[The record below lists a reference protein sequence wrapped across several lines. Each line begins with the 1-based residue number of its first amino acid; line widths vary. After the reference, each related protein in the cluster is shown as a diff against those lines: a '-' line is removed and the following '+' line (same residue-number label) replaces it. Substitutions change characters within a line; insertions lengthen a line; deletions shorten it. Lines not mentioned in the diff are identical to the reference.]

1 MKPTLSIIRGAL
13 LGVAT
18 GDALGVPFEFTPRS
32 ILEETP
38 ILGMSGF
45 GRYNVPAG
53 TWSDDSS
60 LTFCLAE
67 SIAAG
72 LSIDN
77 LTSRMIAWLTKGYW
91 SATGY
96 VFDVGIQTSHA
107 LSSLQE
113 SHPWPPEQPDV
124 RSNGNGALMRILPL
138 VFLNT
143 EQESLLERFERVH
156 QVGAITHPHIRSSIC
171 CFMYLECAAA
181 LIEGASAKEAYLIAR
196 TRTLE
201 LLDQLPGELDEERRI
216 VVEFFPEELEALPMS
231 HIRSDGY
238 VVHTLQAAFW
248 CLLRRECYHDVIL
261 DAVNLGEDTDTVAA
275 VAGGLAGLCFGVVS
289 IPDRWV
295 RQLAREN
302 DIEDLCHRL
311 HRALSPDM
319 EPIGRTMY
327 AFYLAK
333 PEDLDERA
341 FRSQL
346 VNETLTMTTAFTIIS
361 GLGYYYGVKEA
372 VACMH
377 IAVEDEIQA
386 HKIAEALRVSFN
398 QEGVGYMELGKYRRA
413 VRSDQG
419 AET

>member
-1 MKPTLSIIRGAL
+1 MKPSLSIIRGAL

-45 GRYNVPAG
+45 GRHNVPAG

-67 SIAAG
+67 SIAEG
-72 LSIDN
+72 LSIDD

-91 SATGY
+91 SATEY
-96 VFDVGIQTSHA
+96 AFDVGIQTNHA
-107 LSSLQE
+107 LSSVE
-113 SHPWPPEQPDV
+113 KSHPWPPEHPDV

-138 VFLNT
+138 VFLHT
-143 EQESLLERFERVH
+143 VQESLLERFERIH
-156 QVGAITHPHIRSSIC
+156 QVGAITHPHKRSSIC

-181 LIEGASAKEAYLIAR
+181 LIEGASAKRAYLIAR

-201 LLDQLPGELDEERRI
+201 LLDQLMGELDEERRI
-216 VVEFFPEELEALPMS
+216 VLEFFPVDLAVFPMS

-261 DAVNLGEDTDTVAA
+261 DAVKLGEDTDTVAA
-275 VAGGLAGLCFGVVS
+275 VAGGLAGLCFGVDS
-289 IPDRWV
+289 IPVRWV
-295 RQLAREN
+295 QQLARLKK
-302 DIEDLCHRL
+302 IEDLCRRL
-311 HRALSPDM
+311 HQALAPGI
-319 EPIGRTMY
+319 EPIGRVMY
-327 AFYLAK
+327 AFYLAM
-333 PEDLDERA
+333 PEHLDEKE

-346 VNETLTMTTAFTIIS
+346 VNETMTITSSFTIIS
-361 GLGYYYGVKEA
+361 AQGWFHGNNEA
-372 VACMH
+372 VAYIH
-377 IAVEDEIQA
+377 IEVEDEIQA

-398 QEGVGYMELGKYRRA
+398 QEGVGYMKLGKYKRA
-413 VRSDQG
+413 VRSDQ
-419 AET
+419 